1 MKNMSHNIQ
10 KKNQIKFF
18 SNFNELI
25 ETPFEGIINAHC
37 WNRNLIGDFE
47 EIANKLILH
56 EDITII
62 TINDLMNLNLSEN
75 GDKAREIIIEDLK
88 LLSELGA
95 SPTLNLLKCYDRDD
109 TLDFISTDVYSYHV
123 DSSPISTDTFLCT
136 YFGASS
142 DILPNDSV
150 TQKILIPE
158 IRSKLKELHDGAD
171 DEFELFLEEF
181 YFDLHYQAN
190 TDAEPINLGLGNLW
204 RLAVK
209 NPQQLVPPCVHR
221 APRDNKNELR
231 LLLIC

>member
-1 MKNMSHNIQ
+1 MSHNIQ
-10 KKNQIKFF
+10 KNSQLKFF
-18 SNFNELI
+18 SNFNELV

-37 WNRNLIGDFE
+37 WNRKLTGDFE
-47 EIANKLILH
+47 EITKKLILKTNITT
-56 EDITII
+56 ITIE
-62 TINDLMNLNLSEN
+62 DLMKLNLSEN
-75 GDKAREIIIEDLK
+75 GNKGREIIINDLK

-95 SPTLNLLKCYDRDD
+95 SPTLNLLKYYDRDD
-109 TLDFISTDVYSYHV
+109 TLDFISTDVYSFHV
-123 DSSPISTDTFLCT
+123 DSSPIATDTFLCT

-158 IRSKLKELHDGAD
+158 IRSKLKEIHNGPEN
-171 DEFELFLEEF
+171 EFENFLEEF

-190 TDAEPINLGLGNLW
+190 SDIEPINLGLGNLW

-209 NPQQLVPPCVHR
+209 NPQQIVPPCVHR
-221 APRDNKNELR
+221 APKENKDELR

>member
-1 MKNMSHNIQ
+1 MNQNIQ
-10 KKNQIKFF
+10 KNKQIKFF
-18 SNFNELI
+18 SNFNELV
-25 ETPFEGIINAHC
+25 ETPFKGIINAHC
-37 WNRNLIGDFE
+37 WNRKLTGDFE
-47 EIANKLILH
+47 EITRKLILR
-56 EDITII
+56 DNITII
-62 TINDLMNLNLSEN
+62 TTEDLMKLNLSRN
-75 GDKAREIIIEDLK
+75 GNKAREIIITDLK

-95 SPTLNLLKCYDRDD
+95 SPTLNLLKNYHRDD

-123 DSSPISTDTFLCT
+123 DSSPVATDTYLCT

-158 IRSKLKELHDGAD
+158 IRSKLKELHDGSEN
-171 DEFELFLEEF
+171 EFENFLEEY

-190 TDAEPINLGLGNLW
+190 SDIEPINLGLGNLW

-209 NPQQLVPPCVHR
+209 NPEQRVPPCVHR
-221 APRDNKNELR
+221 APKENKDELR